1 MKQNT
6 ATGEAESQVDKK
18 LLLNF
23 TSLAKLPLWFI
34 AGFALLPASS
44 VPSIYFFLKALESKS
59 RLENFSGTQLFESR
73 QARGKWD

>member
-34 AGFALLPASS
+34 AGFALLLASS
-44 VPSIYFFLKALESKS
+44 VPSIYFFLKDSKS
-59 RLENFSGTQLFESR
+59 KLRLENFSCTQLFESK
-73 QARGKWD
+73 QASGKWD

>member
-18 LLLNF
+18 LPLNF

-34 AGFALLPASS
+34 AGFALLLASS
-44 VPSIYFFLKALESKS
+44 VSPIYLSQDK
-59 RLENFSGTQLFESR
+59 RGENGTSS
-73 QARGKWD
+73 

>member
-23 TSLAKLPLWFI
+23 TSLAKWPLWFI
-34 AGFALLPASS
+34 AGFALLLASS
-44 VPSIYFFLKALESKS
+44 DPPICFILKDLKSKL
-59 RLENFSGTQLFESR
+59 RLGKFSGTQLFESK